1 MYMDFRIGE
10 LQEAAELSK
19 GMEVSPSTDSESV
32 ADREPVGEEEES
44 NEEVTEE
51 EEEGSS
57 YEEESV
63 SSGDESTATDVL
75 PDTVSPPVMSFD
87 PALNADL
94 EKAVELADKVERG
107 LLNIGTAADLL
118 TGDDNYNLLASG
130 EIVDDLSVR
139 VKALSDNVQLA
150 VELVGKMD
158 KGLETL
164 GNNIKETGRAIA
176 GLERH
181 IQASKSLAKEYTDQ
195 VEAFRRQVER
205 AENAK
210 VDVIGIDPNKTSL
223 WQFFLT
229 KVRNGIDIKINSN
242 SNSKIERR

>member
-1 MYMDFRIGE
+1 MESYIED
-10 LQEAAELSK
+10 LQEGAGQSK
-19 GMEVSPSTDSESV
+19 ETEDSTSTDSSTGTDNETDED
-32 ADREPVGEEEES
+32 AYES

-51 EEEGSS
+51 EEEGST
-57 YEEESV
+57 YEEEPV

-75 PDTVSPPVMSFD
+75 SDTVSPPVMSLD

-94 EKAVELADKVERG
+94 EKAVELADKVECG

-118 TGDDNYNLLASG
+118 AGDDNYNLLASG
-130 EIVDDLSVR
+130 EIVDNLSVR

-205 AENAK
+205 VENAK
-210 VDVIGIDPNKTSL
+210 VDVIGIDPIKTSL

-229 KVRNGIDIKINSN
+229 KVRNGIDTKINSN

>member
-1 MYMDFRIGE
+1 MDFRIGE

-32 ADREPVGEEEES
+32 ADREPV
-44 NEEVTEE
+44 
-51 EEEGSS
+51 EEEGST
-57 YEEESV
+57 YEEDSV

-75 PDTVSPPVMSFD
+75 PDPVSPPVMSFD
-87 PALNADL
+87 PVLNADL

-118 TGDDNYNLLASG
+118 AGDNNYNLLTTG
-130 EIVDDLSVR
+130 EIVDNLAVR

-164 GNNIKETGRAIA
+164 GDRIKETGRAIA

-205 AENAK
+205 VENVE

-229 KVRNGIDIKINSN
+229 KVRNCIDTKINSN